1 MKETEMTSSRTKWI
15 EMKWRH
21 IFKFKISGWNSS
33 SIRLWSNSSSQ
44 PSAATINKL
53 SLLGNGRKCHQ
64 NSYREV
70 IGAKA
75 FCQLV
80 ILSTCHFVN
89 SSFCQLVILSTCHFA
104 NLSFCQLVILS
115 TCQLVILPTCHFV
128 YLSFCQLK
136 LIYLSP
142 SNLLSTLPFIE
153 SLFVFW
159 LNVK

>member
-80 ILSTCHFVN
+80 ILSTCHYVN
-89 SSFCQLVILSTCHFA
+89 LPI
-104 NLSFCQLVILS
+104 CQLVILS
-115 TCQLVILPTCHFV
+115 TCQLVILPICYFVNFALCFV
-128 YLSFCQLK
+128 YHLK
-136 LIYLSP
+136 MPNFHRLL
-142 SNLLSTLPFIE
+142 NLA
-153 SLFVFW
+153 LFPTP
-159 LNVK
+159 N